1 MYRKYEQNIQ
11 KKDDLP
17 KRKIIYQKE
26 RLMVTKK
33 RDYHKKTGVKQ
44 REDVCMT

>member
-1 MYRKYEQNIQ
+1 MYRKYEQNTQ

-26 RLMVTKK
+26 RIMVTKK
-33 RDYHKKTGVKQ
+33 RDYHK
-44 REDVCMT
+44 